1 MGYKLDNKD
10 FDFNDGQV
18 TLIARGK
25 RGNVYKYKGDV
36 IKVFNDD
43 IRDLVMD
50 EDTCRY
56 LSSISTDQ
64 ILLPKKLVFYNR
76 NFCGYS
82 MKLIHHRGDKR
93 KIINTPT
100 KNFIKDIQKLEYDL
114 DILSS
119 KKVLVNGMTPSNV
132 IYNGSIYL
140 TDPSRYTVRKNIDS
154 YDIDRMNQYQL
165 SLLLRELVLSDMRK
179 EHVGNASLNAM
190 KDLLSLQELGEE
202 NSHFYSEL
210 LKDKTNVKQLVKR

>member
-1 MGYKLDNKD
+1 
-10 FDFNDGQV
+10 
-18 TLIARGK
+18 
-25 RGNVYKYKGDV
+25 
-36 IKVFNDD
+36 
-43 IRDLVMD
+43 
-50 EDTCRY
+50 
-56 LSSISTDQ
+56 
-64 ILLPKKLVFYNR
+64 
-76 NFCGYS
+76 
-82 MKLIHHRGDKR
+82 
-93 KIINTPT
+93 
-100 KNFIKDIQKLEYDL
+100 
-114 DILSS
+114 
-119 KKVLVNGMTPSNV
+119 MTPSNV

-140 TDPSRYTVRKNIDS
+140 TDPSRYTVHKNIDS